1 MWLNVWTKVVVK
13 KICGQ
18 SCSKCW
24 REGCRNYW
32 KCGQNNRKVVD
43 NGYKEVGRPRDYKGQ
58 VVDKIV
64 DKVWTE
70 MRTKV
75 LYE

>member
-1 MWLNVWTKVVVK
+1 M
-13 KICGQ
+13 
-18 SCSKCW
+18 
-24 REGCRNYW
+24 E
-32 KCGQNNRKVVD
+32 CGQNNRKVVD
-43 NGYKEVGRPRDYKGQ
+43 NGYKEVGGPRDYKGQ